1 MPRARLLGLG
11 SLVPILV
18 LAAAATQAVPTIFDA
33 VLGKAG
39 QPTAEV
45 STEELRRNVSF
56 FAGSLEEARALP
68 SSRDPQPQRGK
79 GRWRWSGAGSVPH
92 NGKSQ

>member
-1 MPRARLLGLG
+1 MNTMPRARLLGLG

-39 QPTAEV
+39 QPT
-45 STEELRRNVSF
+45 
-56 FAGSLEEARALP
+56 
-68 SSRDPQPQRGK
+68 
-79 GRWRWSGAGSVPH
+79 VPH
-92 NGKSQ
+92 NRKSQ